1 MPKYEYCWHQRQTEE
16 QADHEQEHEPM
27 NGHTK
32 LRRLKWGVGRARF
45 RSKDKASR
53 ECCQARGTKV
63 RIIHYREG
71 QYHSLQTGGF
81 QVELRY
87 LERSL
92 RNGGRKEAN
101 RWEHLTRKNRFRL
114 MTRVTAPFGAIAN

>member
-1 MPKYEYCWHQRQTEE
+1 MASPFEEEGAIREPAKTPKQRQTEE

-32 LRRLKWGVGRARF
+32 PRCLKWGEGRARF

-53 ECCQARGTKV
+53 ECCQTRGTKV

-87 LERSL
+87 KAEKSSVVR
-92 RNGGRKEAN
+92 GRI
-101 RWEHLTRKNRFRL
+101 L
-114 MTRVTAPFGAIAN
+114 